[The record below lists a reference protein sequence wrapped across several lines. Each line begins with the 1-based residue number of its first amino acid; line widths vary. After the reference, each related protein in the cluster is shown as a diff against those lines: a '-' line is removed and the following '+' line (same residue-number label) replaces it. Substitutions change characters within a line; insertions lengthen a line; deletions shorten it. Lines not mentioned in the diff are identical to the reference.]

1 MGVRVKE
8 AATRM
13 TVPFPFHYRDNE
25 ARRNSK
31 SPSPFRYRTSEDAL
45 PTLPEVLYITTSVR
59 RSLAQAHEFDVKN
72 QRGIRR
78 YGPSRPLSAICHFG
92 RNDYCPLSTDFHA
105 GNTAVPTF
113 DYTPR
118 PQQK

>member
-25 ARRNSK
+25 ARRN
-31 SPSPFRYRTSEDAL
+31 SPFRYRTSEDAL

-59 RSLAQAHEFDVKN
+59 RSLA
-72 QRGIRR
+72 
-78 YGPSRPLSAICHFG
+78 
-92 RNDYCPLSTDFHA
+92 
-105 GNTAVPTF
+105 
-113 DYTPR
+113 
-118 PQQK
+118 